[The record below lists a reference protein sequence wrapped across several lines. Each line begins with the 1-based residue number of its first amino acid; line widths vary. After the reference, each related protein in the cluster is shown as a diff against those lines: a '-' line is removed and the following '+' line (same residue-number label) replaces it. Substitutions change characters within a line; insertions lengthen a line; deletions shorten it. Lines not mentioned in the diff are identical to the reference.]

1 MGQQKSAEKE
11 RARTVVKT
19 GLSPKEK
26 NRMSDENKNEQ
37 HENDT
42 DNNEDSN
49 TPTFQPLPLTGEQ
62 EPTDHT
68 PAPTSYSLTDIERLT
83 GIAYPTLARYVK
95 AMPDLPVIGEG
106 RARRYLPAAVD
117 MFVEMRSTADS
128 RKGVKPA
135 GGVDASAPAI
145 SASTS
150 TPSTPMSRPS
160 RAASLA
166 SRKGPKRGR
175 PSARPSTSAPVP
187 KSSMELMQGI
197 ERALAQAKLEALTP
211 IADEINAEIRTLKR
225 ALGQDVEQ

>member
-1 MGQQKSAEKE
+1 
-11 RARTVVKT
+11 
-19 GLSPKEK
+19 
-26 NRMSDENKNEQ
+26 MSDENEQ
-37 HENDT
+37 HENET

-106 RARRYLPAAVD
+106 RARRYLPAAID

-135 GGVDASAPAI
+135 SGGDASTPTP
-145 SASTS
+145 SASTPS
-150 TPSTPMSRPS
+150 APSTRPG
-160 RAASLA
+160 RAASLGA
-166 SRKGPKRGR
+166 RKGPKRGR

-211 IADEINAEIRTLKR
+211 IADDINAEIRVLKR